1 MKITTAT
8 RTLLTTSLFAA
19 GGLLGQST
27 NQGRL
32 AQDFDKTSLQI
43 QGDAKDAKDYTF
55 SEKDKFTKAMKCDLA
70 KVNENIDTLD
80 AKINTA
86 SASTKAEAK
95 SKLEALRVKSKEL
108 GNQIDAVPKATES
121 TWEGVKT
128 DTKDSY
134 SKLKSEVAHE
144 RHWISK
150 KIGA

>member
-1 MKITTAT
+1 
-8 RTLLTTSLFAA
+8 
-19 GGLLGQST
+19 
-27 NQGRL
+27 
-32 AQDFDKTSLQI
+32 
-43 QGDAKDAKDYTF
+43 
-55 SEKDKFTKAMKCDLA
+55 MKCDLA

-150 KIGA
+150 KIGT